1 MTGQFVRRAAI
12 VGAVSGAATWH
23 MALVGLID
31 AFQIRPI
38 ITGYLSLG
46 ELLPIAVAIIAGY
59 WAARPSRPGAAFIPT
74 PAQVLLSGA
83 VAGLASG
90 IMLAI
95 LSFFIL
101 GTKPNGMLIHATPK
115 LVNELR
121 YYLDAG
127 LGTLAQLGGGLIL
140 GVAGSALHVTPRIL
154 RRPFLVAVGV
164 VLLFGIMNTFVVQIL
179 RNIPGI
185 KSLSSVLY
193 KGDGL
198 TIVGVVIL
206 FVLAAGVTAAWLLRG
221 QQVRTTYRAMP
232 RAGQQTTKI
241 IAFVLLAAL
250 VLILPQI
257 LGVFLSD
264 VITNVGLFVLLGLG
278 LNIVVGFAGLLDLG
292 YVAFY
297 ALGIYSIAVLTSPAS
312 PAFHPELNFWLAV
325 PIVMVIGGVTGIVI
339 GAPVLRLR
347 GDYLAIVTLGF
358 GEIARIIFLS
368 DWMTPYVGGAQGIQ
382 QIPAPRIDLL
392 FWSMSFR
399 KPQDIY
405 YPILVAC
412 ILAAIVAWSF
422 QHSRVGRAW
431 TAMREDE
438 TVAEATGVNTTVY
451 KLMAFSMGAVFG
463 SVAGAFYAAKIGVVF
478 PQNLDILISIN
489 ALALIILG
497 GMGSI
502 TGVIVG
508 AFMLVG
514 LPGLL
519 REFAEY
525 QLLIFGAVLVAMMLF
540 RPEGLIPNRSRRA
553 ELHDEEEVGAPDEGG
568 GQGGPGADTPG
579 ADRPPSMEQTPSGIT
594 MDTRAAAPRL
604 GESS

>member
-1 MTGQFVRRAAI
+1 MTGRFVRRAVLVGI
-12 VGAVSGAATWH
+12 VAGLAVWH
-23 MALVGLID
+23 MALVGLVD
-31 AFQIRPI
+31 SFQNRPI
-38 ITGYLSLG
+38 ITDLLSLG
-46 ELLPIAVAIIAGY
+46 ELLPLAGAVIAGY
-59 WAARPSRPGAAFIPT
+59 WAARPLGAAGLARPT
-74 PAQVLLSGA
+74 PIQALVAGA
-83 VAGLASG
+83 VAGLATG
-90 IMLAI
+90 AMLAI
-95 LSFFIL
+95 LCVFIL
-101 GTKPNGMLIHATPK
+101 VLKPNGMLIHATPK
-115 LVNELR
+115 LANDLR
-121 YYLDAG
+121 FFLDAVP
-127 LGTLAQLGGGLIL
+127 GTLLELLGGAAVG
-140 GVAGSALHVTPRIL
+140 AAAAALHLTQRVARRALVWGIL
-154 RRPFLVAVGV
+154 V
-164 VLLFGIMNTFVVQIL
+164 VLLFGIMNTFVTQIL
-179 RNIPGI
+179 RNLPL
-185 KSLSSVLY
+185 KWLSTFIY

-198 TIVGVVIL
+198 TVPGAIL
-206 FVLAAGVTAAWLLRG
+206 LFAVTAALVGGWMIRG
-221 QQVRTTYRAMP
+221 KRVRASYAAMP
-232 RAGQQTTKI
+232 RTGRQTTKI
-241 IAFVLLAAL
+241 VAFLLIAAL
-250 VLILPQI
+250 VLVLPRI

-382 QIPAPRIDLL
+382 QIPAPAL
-392 FWSMSFR
+392 FGLKFR
-399 KPQDIY
+399 DPTSVY
-405 YPILVAC
+405 YPILAAC
-412 ILAAIVAWSF
+412 ILAALVAWSF

-478 PQNLDILISIN
+478 PQNLDIQISIN

-540 RPEGLIPNRSRRA
+540 RPEGLVPNRSRRA
-553 ELHDEEEVGAPDEGG
+553 ELHDEEGDGEPEGTDG
-568 GQGGPGADTPG
+568 GGGPGEDTPG
-579 ADRPPSMEQTPSGIT
+579 AHRPPSMERTGSGLVLEAGAVST
-594 MDTRAAAPRL
+594 QL
-604 GESS
+604 GDR

>member
-1 MTGQFVRRAAI
+1 MTGRFARRAAWVGI
-12 VGAVSGAATWH
+12 VAGLAVWH
-23 MALVGLID
+23 MSLVGLVD
-31 AFQIRPI
+31 SFQNRPI
-38 ITGYLSLG
+38 VTDILSLG
-46 ELLPIAVAIIAGY
+46 ELLPLAGVAIAGY
-59 WAARPSRPGAAFIPT
+59 WAARPLRPGGLDRPT
-74 PAQVLLSGA
+74 PFQALLAGA
-83 VAGLASG
+83 VAGLSTGA
-90 IMLAI
+90 MLAV
-95 LSFFIL
+95 LCVFIL
-101 GTKPNGMLIHATPK
+101 VLKPNGMLIHATPK
-115 LVNELR
+115 LVNDLR
-121 YYLDAG
+121 FFLDPIP
-127 LGTLAQLGGGLIL
+127 GTMVQLGGGLLL
-140 GVAGSALHVTPRIL
+140 GAVAASLHLTQRVV
-154 RRPFLVAVGV
+154 RRASVWGVLV
-164 VLLFGIMNTFVVQIL
+164 VLLFGMMNTFVTQIL
-179 RNIPGI
+179 RNLPLQWFADII
-185 KSLSSVLY
+185 YKS
-193 KGDGL
+193 DGL
-198 TIVGVVIL
+198 TVVGTVVL
-206 FVLAAGVTAAWLLRG
+206 FALTAALISGWMLRG
-221 QQVRTTYRAMP
+221 TQVR
-232 RAGQQTTKI
+232 AGYAALPSAGRQTTKI
-241 IAFVLLAAL
+241 VAFLLVAAI
-250 VLILPQI
+250 VLILPNI

-325 PIVMVIGGVTGIVI
+325 PIVMVIGGLTGVII

-382 QIPAPRIDLL
+382 QIPAPEL
-392 FWSMSFR
+392 FGIVFR
-399 KPQDIY
+399 EPTKIY
-405 YPILVAC
+405 YPILAAC

-438 TVAEATGVNTTVY
+438 TVAEATGINTTVY

-497 GMGSI
+497 GMGNI

-553 ELHDEEEVGAPDEGG
+553 ELHEEEGAAGAPGTDGG
-568 GQGGPGADTPG
+568 GGPGADTPG
-579 ADRPPSMEQTPSGIT
+579 GTRPPSMEKTASGLVLET
-594 MDTRAAAPRL
+594 GTAATQL
-604 GESS
+604 GDRS

>member
-1 MTGQFVRRAAI
+1 MNRQFARRAA
-12 VGAVSGAATWH
+12 VMGVVAGLAAWH
-23 MALVGLID
+23 MALVGLVD
-31 AFQIRPI
+31 SFQSRPI
-38 ITGYLSLG
+38 ITGALSLG
-46 ELLPIAVAIIAGY
+46 EVLALAVAVIAGY
-59 WAARPSRPGAAFIPT
+59 WAARPMGQGGTRQLT
-74 PAQVLLSGA
+74 PMQTLFAGGT
-83 VAGLASG
+83 AGLATG
-90 IMLAI
+90 AMLTV
-95 LSFFIL
+95 LSLFIL
-101 GTKPNGMLIHATPK
+101 LAKPNGMLIHATPK
-115 LVNELR
+115 LVTELR
-121 YYLDAG
+121 YYLDPAP
-127 LGTLAQLGGGLIL
+127 GTVAQLLGGLALGLAGASLRLMPRVVRRPLVL
-140 GVAGSALHVTPRIL
+140 GVL
-154 RRPFLVAVGV
+154 V
-164 VLLFGIMNTFVVQIL
+164 VLLFGMMNTFVTQIL
-179 RNIPGI
+179 NNIPG
-185 KSLSSVLY
+185 LSAFTSIIY
-193 KGDGL
+193 ESGGL
-198 TIVGVVIL
+198 TIVGTIIL
-206 FVLAAGVTAAWLLRG
+206 FALTAAITAGWLLRG
-221 QQVRTTYRAMP
+221 GRVRTTYAALP
-232 RAGQQTTKI
+232 RRGQQTSKI
-241 IAFVLLAAL
+241 VAFLLIAAL
-250 VLILPQI
+250 VLVLPNI
-257 LGVFLSD
+257 LGAFLSD

-297 ALGIYSIAVLTSPAS
+297 ALGIYSIAVLTSPTS

-325 PIVMVIGGVTGIVI
+325 PIVMVIGALTGIII

-382 QIPAPRIDLL
+382 SIPAPQL
-392 FWSMSFR
+392 FGIVFR
-399 KPQDIY
+399 DPTKIY
-405 YPILVAC
+405 YPILAAC

-438 TVAEATGVNTTVY
+438 TVAEATGINTTVY

-463 SVAGAFYAAKIGVVF
+463 TVAGAFYAAKIGVVF

-497 GMGSI
+497 GMGNI

-553 ELHDEEEVGAPDEGG
+553 ELHEEEGAGEAGAPGDREGE
-568 GQGGPGADTPG
+568 GGPGAGTPG
-579 ADRPPSMEQTPSGIT
+579 ADRPPSMQQTPTGLTVDARI
-594 MDTRAAAPRL
+594 APTRL
-604 GESS
+604 GETS

>member
-1 MTGQFVRRAAI
+1 MTRRFATRAAWVGI
-12 VGAVSGAATWH
+12 VAGLAVWH
-23 MALVGLID
+23 MSLVGLVD
-31 AFQIRPI
+31 SFQNRPI
-38 ITGYLSLG
+38 LTDILSLG
-46 ELLPIAVAIIAGY
+46 ETLPLTGIVIAGY
-59 WAARPSRPGAAFIPT
+59 WAARPLLAGGLGRPT
-74 PAQVLLSGA
+74 PAQALMAGAIAGAASGA
-83 VAGLASG
+83 TLTVLC
-90 IMLAI
+90 
-95 LSFFIL
+95 FFIL
-101 GTKPNGMLIHATPK
+101 GLKPNGMLIHATPK
-115 LVNELR
+115 LVNDLR
-121 YYLDAG
+121 FFQDAA
-127 LGTLAQLGGGLIL
+127 LGTVVQIGGGLL
-140 GVAGSALHVTPRIL
+140 VGTVAASLHLLQRVARRALVWGVM
-154 RRPFLVAVGV
+154 V
-164 VLLFGIMNTFVVQIL
+164 VLLFGIMNTFVTQIL
-179 RNIPGI
+179 RNLPLKWFSGF
-185 KSLSSVLY
+185 LY

-198 TIVGVVIL
+198 TVPGAVVL
-206 FVLAAGVTAAWLLRG
+206 FAITAALVAGWMLRG
-221 QQVRTTYRAMP
+221 QQARTRYAALPNASR
-232 RAGQQTTKI
+232 QTTKVV
-241 IAFVLLAAL
+241 AFLVLAAVVL
-250 VLILPQI
+250 VLPRI

-312 PAFHPELNFWLAV
+312 PAFHPQLNFWLAV
-325 PIVMVIGGVTGIVI
+325 PIVMVIGGLTGIII

-382 QIPAPRIDLL
+382 QIPAPEL
-392 FWSMSFR
+392 FGFKFR
-399 KPQDIY
+399 NPPDVY
-405 YPILVAC
+405 YPILIAC

-478 PQNLDILISIN
+478 PQNLDIQISIN

-553 ELHDEEEVGAPDEGG
+553 ELRDEEGASDTEGTDG
-568 GQGGPGADTPG
+568 GGGPGANTPG
-579 ADRPPSMEQTPSGIT
+579 ERRPPSMEKTPSGLVLET
-594 MDTRAAAPRL
+594 GAVSTQLGDT
-604 GESS
+604 S